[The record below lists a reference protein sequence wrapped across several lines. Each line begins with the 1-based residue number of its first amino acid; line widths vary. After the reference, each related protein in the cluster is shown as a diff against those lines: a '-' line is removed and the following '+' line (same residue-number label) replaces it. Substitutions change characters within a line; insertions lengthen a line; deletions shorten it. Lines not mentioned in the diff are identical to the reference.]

1 MPKPLSNASHA
12 PVAQTGAFSRRSFL
26 RMVGAA
32 AASTA
37 LTGAIAACNALP
49 TSPSKSSGGKIQ
61 LVYQDW
67 RTDWFPQMAQEALA
81 EFHATH
87 PNIRVFYVA
96 DPENL
101 EEQML
106 LDMQAGSA
114 SDVFQGCCTHFP
126 TWAQKGY
133 TLDLRPYVKAD
144 LDQATLDDWD
154 PAQYKALFLPDGR
167 QFGVPKYHG
176 ALALFFN
183 KDLFDQY
190 RMPYPDA
197 TWTYQEY
204 LHAMI
209 HLTDDRNDDGRVD
222 LWGSMVDISWDR
234 LQVQVNRWGGR
245 FVDESNPSRCLM
257 AQPAAKEAFEWLRA
271 RMWDDKV
278 MPSKLRIQ
286 NLGTR
291 QAFVAGRLAM
301 VEDGSWALKDVLEG
315 AGFRVGV
322 APLPA
327 GPARRVTLASTDGF
341 GIFAGCKHPDAAW
354 ELVKFLI
361 SKDYGRAMARA
372 HLLQPARASLVE
384 EWADYVRQSYQGKTT
399 GADIATF
406 AEGHIKGYSVTT
418 EIFPNMGDAKRLAD
432 AAWDRIFNY
441 GEAPVSAMDLVAQQ
455 IEAAQSKAGA
465 DIIGGACCS

>member
-1 MPKPLSNASHA
+1 
-12 PVAQTGAFSRRSFL
+12 VGAFSRRAFL
-26 RMVGAA
+26 RMAGAAAVSAAFTGAA
-32 AASTA
+32 AA
-37 LTGAIAACNALP
+37 CNAIP
-49 TSPSKSSGGKIQ
+49 TPLGKSRSEKVQ

-67 RTDWFPQMAQEALA
+67 RTDWFPQMAQEALN

-87 PNIRVFYVA
+87 PNIRVFFVA

-106 LDMQAGSA
+106 VDMQAGTA
-114 SDVFQGCCTHFP
+114 PDVFQGCCAHFP

-133 TLDLRPYVKAD
+133 TVDLRPYVKAD

-154 PAQYKALFLPDGR
+154 PAQYQALFLADGS

-176 ALALFFN
+176 ALALYFN
-183 KDLFDQY
+183 KDLFDRY
-190 RMPYPDA
+190 KASYPDA
-197 TWTYQEY
+197 SWTYQDY
-204 LHAMI
+204 LDAMI
-209 HLTDDRNDDGRVD
+209 RLTDDRDENGRVD
-222 LWGSMVDISWDR
+222 QWGSMVDISWDR

-245 FVDESNPSRCLM
+245 FVDPTAPTRCLM
-257 AQPAAKEAFEWLRA
+257 AEPAAKAGLEWLRA
-271 RMWDDKV
+271 RMWDDKI
-278 MPSKLRIQ
+278 MPSKLHIQ
-286 NLGTR
+286 NLGTH
-291 QAFVAGRLAM
+291 QAFVAGKLGM

-315 AGFRVGV
+315 ARFRVGI

-327 GPARRVTLASTDGF
+327 GPVRRVTLATTDGF
-341 GIFAGCKHPDAAW
+341 GIYSGCKHPDAAW

-384 EWADYVRQSYQGKTT
+384 EWAEFTRQSYLGKTT
-399 GADIATF
+399 GDDIAAF

-418 EIFPNMGDAKRLAD
+418 EVFANMADATRIAT

-441 GEAPVSAMDLVAQQ
+441 GEASIGSLDEVARQ
-455 IEAAQSKAGA
+455 IDESQTRAGA
-465 DIIGGACCS
+465 ELIGGACCS